1 MLGVKLRVRGVRC
14 GRGVAGAGLFITGR
28 SHSRSRSGS
37 WSGSHSRTRSRSS
50 LRRWSRRWC
59 WRRLVKPYHR
69 LWQHQVA
76 SIADLP
82 HHGVQSTL
90 EGDIVVL
97 ICVPECIPHPR
108 SQDQTE
114 PSLRLE
120 AFCQHKRYHIKLL
133 LMCVV
138 GLQPTVDTF
147 FICRTTSATIC
158 QKRTNKRNRDR
169 CELSCETHMT
179 GSLRTT

>member
-50 LRRWSRRWC
+50 LRRWSRRWF
-59 WRRLVKPYHR
+59 WSRLVKPCHR
-69 LWQHQVA
+69 FSRHQLA
-76 SIADLP
+76 SITDFP
-82 HHGVQSTL
+82 HHSVQAQLKSA
-90 EGDIVVL
+90 IL
-97 ICVPECIPHPR
+97 ILSCVPECIPHPR
-108 SQDQTE
+108 PQYQTE

-120 AFCQHKRYHIKLL
+120 AFCEHKRYHVKLL

-138 GLQPTVDTF
+138 GLQPAVGTF
-147 FICRTTSATIC
+147 FICHASAAIC
-158 QKRTNKRNRDR
+158 QKMTTNKRKHRPR
-169 CELSCETHMT
+169 KTHRT
-179 GSLRTT
+179 G